1 MQNDAVPTATRTA
14 QFTRAAC
21 WGAVITFLV
30 SISILVIRVR
40 GRMAPV
46 DLALLNGAEQRWQQA
61 KLTDYDLEIEISE
74 RQRRHFRI
82 QVRNSKIIAIWHN
95 DRPREAPER
104 YQAWTLE
111 GMFQVIRTD
120 VEQQLQPQNAAQN
133 SAVTRLTI
141 RAEFH
146 PTHGFPQRYIR
157 VEHRQEGTNPEISWK
172 ITSFDPRE

>member
-1 MQNDAVPTATRTA
+1 MHNETAPPPTGTR

-21 WGAVITFLV
+21 WGAAITFLV
-30 SISILVIRVR
+30 FISILVIRVR

-46 DLALLNGAEQRWQQA
+46 DLATLNAAEQQWQQA
-61 KLTDYDLEIEISE
+61 NIKDYDLEIEISE

-82 QVRNSKIIAIWHN
+82 QVRDSKITRLWHN
-95 DRPREAPER
+95 DQLREQPER
-104 YQAWTLE
+104 YQAWTIE

-120 VEQQLQPQNAAQN
+120 VEQQLQPQNANQN
-133 SAVTRLTI
+133 RAFTLLTI

-157 VEHRQEGTNPEISWK
+157 VEHRQQGNNPEISWK
-172 ITSFDPRE
+172 ITSFDPQE

>member
-1 MQNDAVPTATRTA
+1 MQDNPAPPATRRG

-21 WGAVITFLV
+21 WGAAITFL
-30 SISILVIRVR
+30 ISVAILVIRVR

-46 DLALLNGAEQRWQQA
+46 DLALLNSAEKQWQQA
-61 KLTDYDLEIEISE
+61 QITDYDLEIEISE

-82 QVRNSKIIAIWHN
+82 EVRDSEIKAIWHN
-95 DRPREAPER
+95 DRPNATPER
-104 YQAWTLE
+104 YQAWTVD

-133 SAVTRLTI
+133 TNVTRLTI

-157 VEHRQEGTNPEISWK
+157 VEHRQQGNNPEISWK
-172 ITSFDPRE
+172 ITSFAPRE